1 MVRVTATYPARAARA
16 YRGVIYGYDILDHET
31 DVVVPNDYRGKTR
44 QRGKLRELQHRER
57 QQFAD
62 RIVGSANVLWE
73 GICTDE
79 ELAEMERRF
88 IQDAEVRPRL
98 NVEMNEDNPHRIPK
112 WKQIE
117 QRHERDRAAGR
128 PLWVPY
134 EQRTRESLLEWDTP
148 DRPAY
153 ERASPVRQRRSEL
166 KPWQKRTIGWG
177 SAWLVSTLV
186 LWLLD
191 LLRWHL
197 GGWVRTLVTAALA
210 VAMVLAFLY
219 RWSSLGFPMTG
230 KSWSRAARQ
239 AKRRSRR

>member
-1 MVRVTATYPARAARA
+1 VTATYPARTDRA
-16 YRGVIYGYDILDHET
+16 YRGVIYGYDVLDHET
-31 DVVVPNDYRGKTR
+31 GLVVPNDYRGKTR

-117 QRHERDRAAGR
+117 QRHERDRAASR

-134 EQRTRESLLEWDTP
+134 EQRDRSSLLEWDTP

-153 ERASPVRQRRSEL
+153 ERANPVRQRSL
-166 KPWQKRTIGWG
+166 TLWQKVAIVWG
-177 SAWLVSTLV
+177 SAWLTLWIAGWV
-186 LWLLD
+186 FDAHKHLTQHPCRDSAIAAAILLCATAVWLWLG
-191 LLRWHL
+191 RPIRP
-197 GGWVRTLVTAALA
+197 RT
-210 VAMVLAFLY
+210 
-219 RWSSLGFPMTG
+219 W
-230 KSWSRAARQ
+230 
-239 AKRRSRR
+239 KRRIRRKLPKVLR